1 MVLTAERHELLSRA
15 GIKAGSAHKHRW
27 TDEEREIVRRD
38 YTGTHQSKRDIAARL
53 GVTQN
58 AVAGQIMNIGL
69 GNRSDRDRR
78 KPWSEKEDEQLREL
92 LGKYA
97 PRTVA
102 EKMVRSL
109 NSVVV
114 RGKRLGISRRCRD
127 GWYTKKECCEIL
139 GMDHKWVQRRI
150 DEGTLK
156 ATWHFGTKPSRR
168 GLQEW
173 HIEEVDLID
182 FIKRFPQELNGRNV
196 DLIQIVG
203 LLSGGA

>member
-1 MVLTAERHELLSRA
+1 MVLTAERHELLSKW
-15 GIKAGSAHKHRW
+15 GTKAGSAHKHRW

-58 AVAGQIMNIGL
+58 AVAGQIMNMGL

-109 NSVVV
+109 NSVMI
-114 RGKRLGISRRCRD
+114 RGQRLGISRRCRD

-156 ATWHFGTKPSRR
+156 ATWHFGTRPSQK
-168 GLQEW
+168 GSASW
-173 HIEEVDLID
+173 HIEEEDLIA
-182 FIKRFPQELNGRNV
+182 FIKKYPQDLNGRNV

>member
-1 MVLTAERHELLSRA
+1 MVLTAERHELLSKW
-15 GIKAGSAHKHRW
+15 GTKAGSAHKHRW

-58 AVAGQIMNIGL
+58 AVAGQIMNMGL
-69 GNRSDRDRR
+69 GNRSDRDRC

-109 NSVVV
+109 NSVVM

-150 DEGTLK
+150 DDGALK
-156 ATWHFGTKPSRR
+156 ATWHYGTKPNKN
-168 GLQEW
+168 GLQAW
-173 HIEEVDLID
+173 HIEEADLIA
-182 FIKRFPQELNGRNV
+182 FIKKYPQDLNGRNV

-203 LLSGGA
+203 LLTQ